1 MLEITTALSLGL
13 VLGAQHALEAD
24 HMAAVSALLSE
35 QKGLAR
41 ACLQGAFWGVG
52 HTLAILSA
60 ALVIVGFGFRIF
72 PNAGIWLELGVAAI
86 LIYLGG
92 RVLLHSLRDVRIH
105 RHRHAH
111 DGHTHTHLHL
121 HTDSL
126 LAHQHVHLSGLHL
139 SGAWA
144 RPLLVGLCH
153 GLAGS
158 GALVLFITSSLS
170 SRLAQLL
177 FVLTF
182 GLASSTMMFLVSFL
196 IGIPFKAAAR
206 RSGAARAS
214 LQGLAGIASLAL
226 GLGLAM
232 RLLAL

>member
-24 HMAAVSALLSE
+24 HVAAVSALLSE
-35 QKGLAR
+35 QRGLTR

-60 ALVIVGFGFRIF
+60 ALVVVGFGFKIF
-72 PNAGIWLELGVAAI
+72 PDAGIWLELGVAAL

-92 RVLLHSLRDVRIH
+92 RVLLRSLRDVRIH
-105 RHRHAH
+105 RHSHAH
-111 DGHTHTHLHL
+111 DGRTHTHLHL
-121 HTDSL
+121 HTDSPQ
-126 LAHQHVHLSGLHL
+126 AHHHAHLSGVHL

-158 GALVLFITSSLS
+158 GALVLLITASLS
-170 SRLAQLL
+170 SRPAQVL

-182 GLASSTMMFLVSFL
+182 GMASSTMMFLVSFL
-196 IGIPFKAAAR
+196 IGIPFKAAGA

-214 LQGLAGIASLAL
+214 LQGLAGIASLVL
-226 GLGLAM
+226 GVGLAM
-232 RLLAL
+232 RLLGL

>member
-1 MLEITTALSLGL
+1 MLDLTTALSLGL

-24 HMAAVSALLSE
+24 HVAAVSALLSE
-35 QKGLAR
+35 QRGLAR

-60 ALVIVGFGFRIF
+60 ALVVVGFGFRIF
-72 PNAGIWLELGVAAI
+72 PDAGIWLELGVAAL

-92 RVLLHSLRDVRIH
+92 RVLLRSLRDVRIH
-105 RHRHAH
+105 RHSHAH
-111 DGHTHTHLHL
+111 DGQTHTHLHL

-126 LAHQHVHLSGLHL
+126 RAHHHVHL

-158 GALVLFITSSLS
+158 GALVLLITASLS
-170 SRLAQLL
+170 SRPAQLL

-182 GLASSTMMFLVSFL
+182 GMASSTMMFLVSFL
-196 IGIPFKAAAR
+196 IGIPFKVAGAR
-206 RSGAARAS
+206 AGTARAS
-214 LQGLAGIASLAL
+214 LQGLAGIASLAI
-226 GLGLAM
+226 GVGLAM